1 MSIVAATRIS
11 KQASMDNEYYIPI
24 GNLTGLIFALN
35 GTTGSLSTASW
46 ANFGSRYLSS
56 VNTAGAGILK
66 DMGRPYVS
74 AGRTFR
80 RVQLVVPQS
89 TGTVSTGGVGGQTGT
104 TPNQDFL
111 MGYIEIGFPE
121 SGASVPTPVAKWGR

>member
-1 MSIVAATRIS
+1 MATRAP
-11 KQASMDNEYYIPI
+11 KQVSLDNEFYIPI
-24 GNLTGLIFALN
+24 GNLTGLIFAINTTN
-35 GTTGSLSTASW
+35 GQLSTASW

-56 VNTAGAGILK
+56 VNASGQGLLK

-89 TGTVSTGGVGGQTGT
+89 TGTVSTGGVGGQSGT
-104 TPNQDFL
+104 APFQDYL
-111 MGYIEIGFPE
+111 TGYIEVGFAE
-121 SGASVPTPVAKWGR
+121 AGTTTPTPVAKWGR

>member
-1 MSIVAATRIS
+1 MSAGSATRIG

-35 GTTGSLSTASW
+35 TTTSQLSTASW

-56 VNTAGAGILK
+56 VSTAGAGLLK

-80 RVQLVVPQS
+80 RVQLVVPQTTSAS
-89 TGTVSTGGVGGQTGT
+89 TNGVQGAAGT
-104 TPNQDFL
+104 TPTQDFL
-111 MGYIEIGFPE
+111 TGYIEVGFPE
-121 SGASVPTPVAKWGR
+121 SGASLPTPVAKWGR

>member
-1 MSIVAATRIS
+1 MPVRVP
-11 KQASMDNEYYIPI
+11 KQTSADNDYYIPI

-35 GTTGSLSTASW
+35 ATTGALSTASW

-56 VNTAGAGILK
+56 VSTAGAGILR
-66 DMGRPYVS
+66 DIGRPYVS

-89 TGTVSTGGVGGQTGT
+89 TSTNGVHGNSGTA
-104 TPNQDFL
+104 PNQDYL
-111 MGYIEIGFPE
+111 TGYIEVGFPE
-121 SGASVPTPVAKWGR
+121 SGASTPTPVAKWGN

>member
-1 MSIVAATRIS
+1 MAGRVG

-35 GTTGSLSTASW
+35 TTTNQLSTASW

-56 VNTAGAGILK
+56 VSTAGAGLLK

-80 RVQLVVPQS
+80 RVQLVIPQS
-89 TGTVSTGGVGGQTGT
+89 VGTISTGGVGGATGA
-104 TPNQDFL
+104 TPNQEFL
-111 MGYIEIGFPE
+111 TGYIEIGFGE
-121 SGASVPTPVAKWGR
+121 TGASLPTPVAKWGR